1 MKSYFKNAQ
10 WAVTDYGLELID
22 DSVVGGYAID
32 KTRLLGKRMCVGRLV
47 YSWPVD
53 MAYKNWVDVNAFNDA
68 FEQALT
74 HHHPREVGG
83 ALLATTTRVAT
94 AIGWDRTT
102 PKAI

>member
-1 MKSYFKNAQ
+1 
-10 WAVTDYGLELID
+10 
-22 DSVVGGYAID
+22 
-32 KTRLLGKRMCVGRLV
+32 
-47 YSWPVD
+47 
-53 MAYKNWVDVNAFNDA
+53 MAYKSWVDVNAFNDA

-74 HHHPREVGG
+74 HHHPSEVGG